1 MYSDFLSLVRTDSEK
16 RVLINEIDI
25 LINSLYSLGA
35 NSLKNTLEKNI
46 RSETSSLF
54 QKAYEKERNYLG
66 FLKALRQLTLE
77 LKEINITIAVDPSNE
92 IIDTVHSWLESN
104 IGKSLIINFEK
115 NESLIGG
122 AQISYMGKYFELTL
136 KKELENE
143 LASNAITRAKINP
156 Q

>member
-16 RVLINEIDI
+16 LLLISEIDTVI
-25 LINSLYSLGA
+25 DSLYA
-35 NSLKNTLEKNI
+35 TDTNSLKNTLAKNV
-46 RSETSSLF
+46 RTETSSFF
-54 QKAYEKERNYLG
+54 QKAYEKEKNFLG
-66 FLKALRQLTLE
+66 FLKALRQIILE

-92 IIDTVHSWLESN
+92 IVDTVHSWLETN

-136 KKELENE
+136 KKELENT
-143 LASNAITRAKINP
+143 LANRNKL